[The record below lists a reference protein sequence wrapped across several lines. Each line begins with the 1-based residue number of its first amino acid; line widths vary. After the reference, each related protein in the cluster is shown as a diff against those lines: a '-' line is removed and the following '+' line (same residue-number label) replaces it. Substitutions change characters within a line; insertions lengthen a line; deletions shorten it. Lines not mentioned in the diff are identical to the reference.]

1 MAVSLQIQHSGFSD
15 SEVSETVHSA
25 LRNEAE
31 HALLRR
37 DYYRGRCQAFEAQ
50 YGMSSNEF
58 MEKFEPGLL
67 GDESQWCEWY
77 AVQRGYILWERRYRI
92 LNGVTMCMPVTISRT
107 CITSLG
113 A

>member
-1 MAVSLQIQHSGFSD
+1 MAVSLQIQQSGFSD

-58 MEKFEPGLL
+58 MEKFEAGLL
-67 GDESQWCEWY
+67 GDESQWFDWY
-77 AVQRGYILWERRYRI
+77 AAQRGYILWERRYRI
-92 LNGVTMCMPVTISRT
+92 LNGVTV
-107 CITSLG
+107 
-113 A
+113 